1 MVSFSSI
8 SLCLG
13 LRTCRNQSLAGCI
26 ALILRKVLDET
37 LCEILCLLVPL
48 LAVRIGITR
57 IKDSRIHTRKLGRHF
72 KIKER
77 NLLGRCLQHVAVQ
90 DGIDNTSRVLN
101 RNSLAAAVPAG
112 IHKVCLCTALLH
124 ALHKLFRILG
134 RMQLEESLTEASRE
148 SRGRL
153 GDAALGSRELC
164 RKAGQEVILGL
175 LRRQNGDRRQ
185 YAKRIRREENDIL
198 RCRSVGN
205 RLYNLLDMIDR
216 IGNTGILRD
225 TLVGEINLTICIDRD
240 ILEECVAADC
250 IVDVRLGFLVE
261 VDDLGIASALKVE
274 DAGIIPAVLVIAD
287 QKTLRIGR
295 ERGLTGARETKEH
308 SRVLAVHIVFAEQCI
323 DAMPRSGR

>member
-26 ALILRKVLDET
+26 AFILHKVLDET

-57 IKDSRIHTRKLGRHF
+57 IKDSRIHTRKLGRHL

-77 NLLGRCLQHVAVQ
+77 KLLGRCLQHVAVQ

-185 YAKRIRREENDIL
+185 YAKRIRREENHIF
-198 RCRSVGN
+198 RCRAVRN
-205 RLYNLLDMIDR
+205 RLHNLLDVIDR
-216 IGNTGILRD
+216 IRNAGVLRD
-225 TLVGEINLTICIDRD
+225 TLVRKINLSVGIDCD
-240 ILEECVAADC
+240 ILEKCVTADC
-250 IVDVRLGFLVE
+250 IVNIRLGLLIE
-261 VDDLGIASALKVE
+261 VNDLGIATALKVE

-295 ERGLTGARETKEH
+295 ERGLAGARKAEEH
-308 SRVLAVHIVFAEQCI
+308 RSPFISVFAEQCI